1 MLWWLWGSWSP
12 VRPPCLGMS
21 VCSLAGRYSSRLMG
35 EGEDYL
41 LSWGVGIEFLRLQ
54 ASVKLDN
61 SPDQTTVHR

>member
-1 MLWWLWGSWSP
+1 M
-12 VRPPCLGMS
+12 VALGLLVTRAS
-21 VCSLAGRYSSRLMG
+21 TLPWDVCSLAGRYSSRLMG

-61 SPDQTTVHR
+61 SPDQTMVHR